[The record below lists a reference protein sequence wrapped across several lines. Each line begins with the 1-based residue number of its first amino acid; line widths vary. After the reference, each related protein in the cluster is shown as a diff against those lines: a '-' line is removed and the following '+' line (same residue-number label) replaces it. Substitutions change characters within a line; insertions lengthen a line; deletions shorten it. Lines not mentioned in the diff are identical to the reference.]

1 MWIHMKTLIKN
12 GTIITDRNEFQGN
25 LLIEGEKI
33 AAIGSGLCDEKEVD
47 RIIDAGGK
55 LVMPGGVDQHTHF
68 SALCNVGDKD
78 TAGYETTDS
87 AIVGGTTTIVDFAPQ
102 DLGRGLLD
110 SIDYRINVR
119 AKDKACVDFSLHAM
133 VTDLMDSI
141 FDEIN
146 VFPEKG
152 ISNIKIFMAYN
163 GSPLHV
169 DDGSYYRILEKAK
182 DVGATV
188 FVHAENGEILEFLR
202 QECVKKGQL
211 TPKYHYV
218 SRPPFTEAE
227 GVRRAAYLAGKV
239 GTPLYVAH
247 VTCIEA
253 LKEIEEARGKGINVN
268 GETCTHYL
276 TTTKEVLDNPNF
288 NEAAKFVCSP
298 ALRDQKDVEALWE
311 ALNKGLLTGIS
322 SDHCG
327 IDIAELKQAGR
338 DDFTRIPNGA
348 PGAGDR
354 FSMIWTYGVETGR
367 ISRQKFVELIA
378 AKPAKIN
385 GIFPR
390 KGALEVGSDADI
402 VIFDPY
408 WEGVVRLADNPNGV
422 DYNIYEGRQQ
432 TGKVETVLL
441 RGNVAVE
448 KGRFVGSY
456 GMGKFIPAKMY
467 AGCYAGI

>member
-1 MWIHMKTLIKN
+1 MKTLIKD
-12 GTIITDRNEFQGN
+12 GTIITDRNEFQGDV
-25 LLIEGEKI
+25 LIEDEKI
-33 AAIGSGLCDEKEVD
+33 AAIGSSLCGEKEAD
-47 RIIDAGGK
+47 RVIDAGGK

-102 DLGRGLLD
+102 DPGRGLLD

-141 FDEIN
+141 FDEIDL
-146 VFPEKG
+146 FPEKG

-169 DDGSYYRILEKAK
+169 DDGSYYRILENAK
-182 DVGATV
+182 KVGATV
-188 FVHAENGEILEFLR
+188 FVHAENGEILDFLR
-202 QECVKKGQL
+202 RECVKKGQL

-247 VTCIEA
+247 VTCREA
-253 LKEIEEARGKGINVN
+253 LDEIKEARGKGINVN

-276 TTTKEVLDNPNF
+276 TTTKEVLDHPDF

-298 ALRDQKDVEALWE
+298 ALRDQEDIEALWE
-311 ALNKGLLTGIS
+311 ALNNGLLTGIS

-327 IDIAELKQAGR
+327 IDVAELKQAGR
-338 DDFTRIPNGA
+338 DDFTQIPNGA

-354 FSMIWTYGVETGR
+354 FSMIWTYGVEAGR
-367 ISRQKFVELIA
+367 ISRQKFVELIS

-385 GIFPR
+385 GIFPQ

-402 VIFDPY
+402 VIFDPS
-408 WEGVVRLADNPNGV
+408 WEGVTRLADNPNGV
-422 DYNIYEGRQQ
+422 DYNIYEGRKQI
-432 TGKVETVLL
+432 GKVETVLL
-441 RGNVAVE
+441 RGSVAVE
-448 KGRFVGSY
+448 GGKFVGSHGMGRFV
-456 GMGKFIPAKMY
+456 PAKMY
-467 AGCYAGI
+467 AGCYSGI